1 MPIPG
6 VAVRS
11 EFTLDYS
18 LQLAIIIC
26 LHATM
31 EKHDL
36 PCVACHC
43 DGIQLELMRT
53 LLK

>member
-31 EKHDL
+31 EKH
-36 PCVACHC
+36 VFAAC
-43 DGIQLELMRT
+43 GLSS
-53 LLK
+53 